1 MATYNSSVYFWRLF
15 SLSLWISH
23 RTDSPPAAETLG
35 FWGHRGNCL
44 SCGCAWHSA
53 ELRSA
58 AWETSGAPA
67 SAGRLTSWL
76 TPASRSRR
84 SPERVG
90 GGEGRVVGGAGGEM
104 GHGEKR
110 KKNQCEKLHYV
121 IYCCRRLAANSF
133 DKKNKK
139 IQRQATTQNVL
150 DTKLIQV
157 PVKTKCYWFKIKKR
171 TLLVLYAWLF
181 PLSPQKAGGKKN
193 TVYIILQK

>member
-1 MATYNSSVYFWRLF
+1 MATYYSSVYFWRLF

-110 KKNQCEKLHYV
+110 KKKSMWETPLCHLLLQKTCSQQFWQEKQKNTKTSNHTKCVGYKAHTSP
-121 IYCCRRLAANSF
+121 C
-133 DKKNKK
+133 KNKM
-139 IQRQATTQNVL
+139 L
-150 DTKLIQV
+150 LI
-157 PVKTKCYWFKIKKR
+157 
-171 TLLVLYAWLF
+171 
-181 PLSPQKAGGKKN
+181 
-193 TVYIILQK
+193 